1 MRKGGRVDVAMWIVI
16 VGIAVIAP
24 PFTLLWWRQ
33 ADKWADAEHK
43 RFKVKVDTRERVVVG
58 DGEERGGG
66 GGTK

>member
-1 MRKGGRVDVAMWIVI
+1 MWIVI

-43 RFKVKVDTRERVVVG
+43 RFKVKKDTRERVVVG
-58 DGEERGGG
+58 DGEEGLGGAAKKG
-66 GGTK
+66 NAGST

>member
-1 MRKGGRVDVAMWIVI
+1 MWIVI

-43 RFKVKVDTRERVVVG
+43 RFKVKADTRERVVVA
-58 DGEERGGG
+58 DDEAEVGGG
-66 GGTK
+66 VKK